1 MKLEFSIL
9 PECAGIFLCHAI
21 ARAHAQAAQLAL
33 DARYSTRCKEYH
45 DGCAPEGFPSL
56 TLFHELGIVLG
67 PSHIMSAPALKRE
80 LLAYSS
86 RDRQGI

>member
-1 MKLEFSIL
+1 MLVYFSAMRLHERIGATKAPL
-9 PECAGIFLCHAI
+9 AVFE
-21 ARAHAQAAQLAL
+21 ARC
-33 DARYSTRCKEYH
+33 REYH

-56 TLFHELGIVLG
+56 THFDELGIVLG
-67 PSHIMSAPALKRE
+67 PSHIMSAAALKRE